1 MITLGGNRRIA
12 KKTEKQAL
20 LLLRLFYNESVP
32 TEAILSPDQ

>member
-1 MITLGGNRRIA
+1 MITLGGKRRIE
-12 KKTEKQAL
+12 KTEKQAL